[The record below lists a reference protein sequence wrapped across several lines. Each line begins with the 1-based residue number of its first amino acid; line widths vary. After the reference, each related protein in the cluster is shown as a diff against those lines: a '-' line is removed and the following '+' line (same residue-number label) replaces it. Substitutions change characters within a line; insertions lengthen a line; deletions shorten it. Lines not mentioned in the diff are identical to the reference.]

1 MLSVKK
7 LYYKILE
14 CPIVTEQGTSGDWT
28 YRKWSDGTAE
38 CWRKITSTAFAPSG
52 AVGGF
57 YGRELSGYGFPS
69 GLFVSAPVVTVNC
82 DSWGSGYHWA
92 AAVGIT
98 STTFKIQLLRND
110 NAAST
115 LEAGVY
121 AIGKWK

>member
-1 MLSVKK
+1 MTS
-7 LYYKILE
+7 KIRNL
-14 CPIVTEQGTSGDWT
+14 PSIVEQETDSSGWT

-38 CWRKITSTAFAPSG
+38 CWRTITSSAFTPTG

-82 DSWGSGYHWA
+82 NSWGTGYHWA
-92 AAVGIT
+92 TAVGIT
-98 STTFKIQLLRND
+98 STTFRIQILRND
-110 NAAST
+110 NASGS
-115 LEAGVY
+115 LEAGIY